1 MMAWHAQLIFSL
13 IVFKWLSYEYIW
25 LPHSNM
31 LPCYFEYAPSNMKSS
46 AKTSTSKLHTFFFNC
61 EPDRLCSILDTI
73 QPIFPLR
80 FVFEGKKMTLMLS
93 NFLSHFIRLSIQRES
108 MLPKMKNCP
117 IDWPSSARHEY
128 STFSAHFDDKYPFN
142 EYTPI
147 LCVRIFFVLFRCL
160 ML

>member
-1 MMAWHAQLIFSL
+1 MFSNGFHMNISDCHILICYHVIL
-13 IVFKWLSYEYIW
+13 
-25 LPHSNM
+25 NM
-31 LPCYFEYAPSNMKSS
+31 LRQIWSPRQRPQHRNYKY
-46 AKTSTSKLHTFFFNC
+46 FFFNC

-117 IDWPSSARHEY
+117 IDWPSSARLFRHEY